1 VSYTRVGPKDTGAQR
16 GGPLTMLQTRSMVA
30 PWWGRTIAT
39 SVSGGLSAVASSIL
53 ISSKSLFTF
62 AIEAQGSAGPAWMP
76 YWSVATLGE
85 TASGSHVRFATVGS
99 FGVGSYAAGSAG
111 LGWSA
116 TVMWSLSN
124 PRRGRAQ

>member
-1 VSYTRVGPKDTGAQR
+1 MSYTRVGPRETGEQR
-16 GGPLTMLQTRSMVA
+16 GGPLSLIQTRSMVA
-30 PWWGRTIAT
+30 GWWGRTIAT
-39 SVSGGLSAVASSIL
+39 SAAGGLSAVASSIL

-62 AIEAQGSAGPAWMP
+62 AIEAQGSAGPAAMP
-76 YWSVATLGE
+76 QWSVATLGE

-116 TVMWSLSN
+116 TVMWSLAN
-124 PRRGRAQ
+124 PKRGRGQ